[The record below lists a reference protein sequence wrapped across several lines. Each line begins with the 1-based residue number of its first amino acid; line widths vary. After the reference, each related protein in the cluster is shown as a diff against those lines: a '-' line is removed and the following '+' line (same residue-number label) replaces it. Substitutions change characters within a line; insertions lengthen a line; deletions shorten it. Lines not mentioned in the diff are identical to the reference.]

1 MAETGDRIPDLPLAL
16 SSGSQA
22 SLGNY
27 AGNWLVLYFYPKD
40 STPGCTTEGLDF
52 NALLPKFKRAGATV
66 LGVSKDSLKSHQNF
80 CARQGFKFDLVIY
93 AD

>member
-27 AGNWLVLYFYPKD
+27 AGNWLVLYF
-40 STPGCTTEGLDF
+40 
-52 NALLPKFKRAGATV
+52 
-66 LGVSKDSLKSHQNF
+66 
-80 CARQGFKFDLVIY
+80 
-93 AD
+93 